1 MAVEHHI
8 GIVGAGR
15 MGLAMLKHLIAKGY
29 RVTVCDISQD
39 QIEAARKAGADAVA
53 TPAELGGLCS
63 FVINGVGFDAE
74 VEAVITGPAGLLET
88 MRPGGII
95 AISSTVAP
103 ETAQRMDGA
112 ARAKGI
118 DIYDA
123 PIARGRWAADNGTL
137 LALVGGK
144 ADVVARA
151 EPIYRCF
158 CSDIEHLGEVG
169 HGQVGK
175 TMNNMMLW
183 VTACGLIEAGRLAE
197 KTGIELPKLRRAL
210 QMSSGQSAALED
222 WDGIT
227 FTWALKDMQIVMDM
241 ADAYGLSMPLS
252 GAIKETVKEA
262 RRVKASN
269 PPDWTGKPA
278 SRQWPTRRRGDGA
291 EAASSRAARSFLM
304 SAPQLQRLK

>member
-1 MAVEHHI
+1 MTKDNI

-15 MGLAMLKHLIAKGY
+15 MGLAMLKHLVKKGY
-29 RVTVCDISQD
+29 AVTVCDISD
-39 QIEAARKAGADAVA
+39 KAIEQAKASGAGAVK
-53 TPAELGGLCS
+53 TPAELAKLSS
-63 FVINGVGFDAE
+63 FIIIGVGFDPE
-74 VEAVITGPAGLLET
+74 VEQVITGKGGLLET
-88 MRPGGII
+88 MKPGGII

-103 ETAQRMDGA
+103 RCAQKMDEA

-118 DIYDA
+118 DVYDA
-123 PIARGRWAADNGTL
+123 PIARGRWAADEGTL

-144 ADVVARA
+144 KDVVARA
-151 EPIYRCF
+151 EPIFRCF
-158 CSDIEHLGEVG
+158 CSDIEHLGDIG

-197 KTGIELPKLRRAL
+197 KTGIDLPKLRKAL
-210 QMSSGQSAALED
+210 QMSSGQSAALND

-241 ADAYGLSMPLS
+241 ADQYGLSMPLS

-262 RRVKASN
+262 RRVKAAN

-278 SRQWPTRRRGDGA
+278 MAYQAKG
-291 EAASSRAARSFLM
+291 
-304 SAPQLQRLK
+304 

>member
-1 MAVEHHI
+1 MTAAKDHI

-15 MGLAMLKHLIAKGY
+15 MGLAMLKHMLKKGY
-29 RVTVCDISQD
+29 KVTVCDIAEK
-39 QIEAARKAGADAVA
+39 QIGAAKAAGAGAVGSP
-53 TPAELGGLCS
+53 TELGRLCS
-63 FVINGVGFDAE
+63 FVIIGVGFDPE
-74 VEAVITGPAGLLET
+74 VEQVITSPGGLLET
-88 MRPGGII
+88 MKPGGII

-103 ETAQRMDGA
+103 KTAQKMDEA
-112 ARAKGI
+112 CRAKGI
-118 DIYDA
+118 DVYDA

-158 CSDIEHLGEVG
+158 CSDIEHLGDVG

-197 KTGIELPKLRRAL
+197 KTGIDLTKLRKAL
-210 QMSSGQSAALED
+210 QMSSGASAALED

-241 ADAYGLSMPLS
+241 ADQYGLSMPLS
-252 GAIKETVKEA
+252 GSIKETVKEA

-278 SRQWPTRRRGDGA
+278 MA
-291 EAASSRAARSFLM
+291 YEA
-304 SAPQLQRLK
+304 KG

>member
-1 MAVEHHI
+1 MADNI

-15 MGLAMLKHLIAKGY
+15 MGLAMLKHMLKKGY
-29 RVTVCDISQD
+29 TVTVCDISEK
-39 QIEAARKAGADAVA
+39 QIEMARKAGAGAAA
-53 TPAELGGLCS
+53 TPADLGKLSS
-63 FVINGVGFDAE
+63 FIIIGVGFDDE
-74 VEAVITGPAGLLET
+74 VEQVITGKGGLLET
-88 MRPGGII
+88 MKPGGII

-103 ETAQRMDGA
+103 KTAQRMDEA

-118 DIYDA
+118 DVYDA
-123 PIARGRWAADNGTL
+123 PIARGRWAADEGTL

-144 ADVVARA
+144 PDVVARA

-158 CSDIEHLGEVG
+158 CSDIEHLGDVG

-197 KTGIELPKLRRAL
+197 KTGIELPKLRKAL
-210 QMSSGQSAALED
+210 QMSSGQSAALAD

-241 ADAYGLSMPLS
+241 ADQFGLSMPLS
-252 GAIKETVKEA
+252 GQIKETVKEA

-278 SRQWPTRRRGDGA
+278 MA
-291 EAASSRAARSFLM
+291 YEA
-304 SAPQLQRLK
+304 KG

>member
-1 MAVEHHI
+1 MAQNI

-15 MGLAMLKHLIAKGY
+15 MGLAMLKHMLVKGY
-29 RVTVCDISQD
+29 AVTVCDISEK
-39 QIEAARKAGADAVA
+39 QIELARKAGAGAVKS
-53 TPAELGGLCS
+53 PAELGKVSS
-63 FVINGVGFDAE
+63 FVIIGVGFDDE
-74 VEAVITGPAGLLET
+74 VEQVITGKGGLLET
-88 MRPGGII
+88 MMPGGII

-103 ETAQRMDGA
+103 ATAQKMDEA

-118 DIYDA
+118 DVYDA
-123 PIARGRWAADNGTL
+123 PIARGRWAADEGTL

-144 ADVVARA
+144 PEVVARA

-158 CSDIEHLGEVG
+158 CSDIEHLGNVG

-197 KTGIELPKLRRAL
+197 KTGIELPKLRKAL
-210 QMSSGQSAALED
+210 QMSSGQSAALAD

-241 ADAYGLSMPLS
+241 ADQFGLSMPLS
-252 GAIKETVKEA
+252 GQIKETVKEA
-262 RRVKASN
+262 RRIKASN

-278 SRQWPTRRRGDGA
+278 MA
-291 EAASSRAARSFLM
+291 YEA
-304 SAPQLQRLK
+304 KG

>member
-1 MAVEHHI
+1 MTTKDNI

-15 MGLAMLKHLIAKGY
+15 MGLAMLKHMIRKGY
-29 RVTVCDISQD
+29 AVTVCDIAEPQV
-39 QIEAARKAGADAVA
+39 AAAKAAGAGAVA
-53 TPAELGGLCS
+53 TPAELAKQCS
-63 FVINGVGFDAE
+63 FVIIGVGFDPE
-74 VEAVITGPAGLLET
+74 VEQVITGKGGLLET
-88 MRPGGII
+88 MKPGGII

-103 ETAQRMDGA
+103 KTAQRMDAA

-118 DIYDA
+118 DVYDA

-151 EPIYRCF
+151 EPVYRCF

-197 KTGIELPKLRRAL
+197 KTGIELPKLRKAL

-241 ADAYGLSMPLS
+241 ADQEGLSRPRS
-252 GAIKETVKEA
+252 GSIKETVKEA
-262 RRVKASN
+262 RRVKAAN

-278 SRQWPTRRRGDGA
+278 MA
-291 EAASSRAARSFLM
+291 YEA
-304 SAPQLQRLK
+304 KG

>member
-1 MAVEHHI
+1 MAGEMKEMV

-15 MGLAMLKHLIAKGY
+15 MGLAMLKHLRKKGHA
-29 RVTVCDISQD
+29 VTVCDISAKQV
-39 QIEAARKAGADAVA
+39 ELAKAAGASAVA
-53 TPAELGGLCS
+53 TPAELGKACR
-63 FVINGVGFDAE
+63 FVIIGVGFDDE
-74 VEAVITGPAGLLET
+74 VEQVIAGKGGLLDA
-88 MRPGGII
+88 MVPGGVI

-103 ETAQRMDGA
+103 ETAKRMDEA

-118 DIYDA
+118 DVYDA

-144 ADVVARA
+144 PEVVARA
-151 EPIYRCF
+151 EPVYSCF
-158 CSDIEHLGEVG
+158 CSDIVHLGDVG

-197 KTGIELPKLRRAL
+197 TTGISLPKLREAL
-210 QMSSGQSAALED
+210 QMSSGKSAALED

-241 ADAYGLSMPLS
+241 ADTAGLSMPLS
-252 GAIKETVKEA
+252 GAIKEMVTEA
-262 RRVKASN
+262 RRVKATN
-269 PPDWTGKPA
+269 PPQWTGKPA
-278 SRQWPTRRRGDGA
+278 MPY
-291 EAASSRAARSFLM
+291 EA
-304 SAPQLQRLK
+304 KG

>member
-1 MAVEHHI
+1 MTKDNI

-15 MGLAMLKHLIAKGY
+15 MGLAMLKHLVKKGY
-29 RVTVCDISQD
+29 AVTVCDISD
-39 QIEAARKAGADAVA
+39 KAIEQAKASGAGAVK
-53 TPAELGGLCS
+53 TPAELAKLSS
-63 FVINGVGFDAE
+63 FIIIGVGFDPE
-74 VEAVITGPAGLLET
+74 VEQVITGKGGLLET
-88 MRPGGII
+88 MKPGGII

-103 ETAQRMDGA
+103 RCAQKMDEA

-118 DIYDA
+118 DVYDA
-123 PIARGRWAADNGTL
+123 PIARGRWAADEGTL

-144 ADVVARA
+144 KDVGARA
-151 EPIYRCF
+151 EPIFRCF
-158 CSDIEHLGEVG
+158 CSDIEHLGDIG

-175 TMNNMMLW
+175 TMNNLMLW

-197 KTGIELPKLRRAL
+197 KTGIDLPKLRKAL
-210 QMSSGQSAALED
+210 QMSSGQSAALND

-241 ADAYGLSMPLS
+241 ADQYGLSMPLS

-262 RRVKASN
+262 RRVKAAN

-278 SRQWPTRRRGDGA
+278 MAYQAKG
-291 EAASSRAARSFLM
+291 
-304 SAPQLQRLK
+304 

>member
-1 MAVEHHI
+1 MAEHI

-15 MGLAMLKHLIAKGY
+15 MGLAMLKHLIAKGFS
-29 RVTVCDISQD
+29 VTVCDIAEK
-39 QIEAARKAGADAVA
+39 QIEAAKKAGAGAVG
-53 TPAELGGLCS
+53 TPAELGKLCS
-63 FVINGVGFDAE
+63 FIIIGVGFDDE
-74 VEAVITGPAGLLET
+74 VEQVILGKHGLLET
-88 MRPGGII
+88 MKPGGVI

-103 ETAQRMDGA
+103 KTAQRMDEA

-118 DIYDA
+118 DVYDA

-144 ADVVARA
+144 PDVVARA
-151 EPIYRCF
+151 EPVYRCF
-158 CSDIEHLGEVG
+158 CSDIEHLGDVG

-197 KTGIELPKLRRAL
+197 KTGIELPKLRKAL
-210 QMSSGQSAALED
+210 QMSSGKSAALED

-241 ADAYGLSMPLS
+241 ADQFGLSMPLS

-262 RRVKASN
+262 RRIKATN

-278 SRQWPTRRRGDGA
+278 MDY
-291 EAASSRAARSFLM
+291 EA
-304 SAPQLQRLK
+304 KG

>member
-1 MAVEHHI
+1 MATTKDHI
-8 GIVGAGR
+8 GIIGAGR
-15 MGLAMLKHLIAKGY
+15 MGLAMLKHMVKHGY
-29 RVTVCDISQD
+29 AVTVCDIAAK
-39 QIEAARKAGADAVA
+39 QIEAAKKQGAAAVA
-53 TPAELGGLCS
+53 TPAELGKVCS
-63 FVINGVGFDAE
+63 FVIIGVGFDDE
-74 VEAVITGPAGLLET
+74 VEQVITGKGGLLDT
-88 MRPGGII
+88 MKPGGII

-103 ETAQRMDGA
+103 TTAQKMDAA

-118 DIYDA
+118 DVFDA
-123 PIARGRWAADNGTL
+123 PIARGRWAADEGTL

-151 EPIYRCF
+151 APIYRCF
-158 CSDIEHLGEVG
+158 CSDIEHLGDVG

-197 KTGIELPKLRRAL
+197 KTGIELPKLRKAL

-241 ADAYGLSMPLS
+241 ADQYGLSMPLS

-262 RRVKASN
+262 RRVKAAN
-269 PPDWTGKPA
+269 PPQWTGKAAIPY
-278 SRQWPTRRRGDGA
+278 
-291 EAASSRAARSFLM
+291 EA
-304 SAPQLQRLK
+304 KG

>member
-1 MAVEHHI
+1 MTATTKDHI

-15 MGLAMLKHLIAKGY
+15 MGLAMLKHMVKKGY
-29 RVTVCDISQD
+29 KVTVCDIAEK
-39 QIEAARKAGADAVA
+39 QIEAAKSAGAGAVA
-53 TPAELGGLCS
+53 TPAELGKLCS
-63 FVINGVGFDAE
+63 FVIIGVGFDPE
-74 VEAVITGPAGLLET
+74 CEQVITGKGGLLET
-88 MRPGGII
+88 MKPGGIV

-103 ETAQRMDGA
+103 KTAQKMDEA
-112 ARAKGI
+112 CRAKGI
-118 DIYDA
+118 DVYDA

-144 ADVVARA
+144 QAVVDRA
-151 EPIYRCF
+151 QPIYRCF
-158 CSDIEHLGEVG
+158 CSDIEHLGDVG

-197 KTGIELPKLRRAL
+197 KTGIDLTKLRKAL
-210 QMSSGQSAALED
+210 QMSSGASAALED

-241 ADAYGLSMPLS
+241 ADQYGLSMPLS
-252 GAIKETVKEA
+252 GSIKETVKEA
-262 RRVKASN
+262 RRVKAKN

-278 SRQWPTRRRGDGA
+278 MA
-291 EAASSRAARSFLM
+291 YEA
-304 SAPQLQRLK
+304 KG

>member
-1 MAVEHHI
+1 MTKEHI

-15 MGLAMLKHLIAKGY
+15 MGLAMMKHMIAKGH
-29 RVTVCDISQD
+29 RVTVCDISEKQV
-39 QIEAARKAGADAVA
+39 AAAKSAGAGAVA
-53 TPAELGGLCS
+53 IPAELGRICS
-63 FVINGVGFDAE
+63 FVIIGVGFDPE
-74 VEAVITGPAGLLET
+74 VEQVITGKGGLLET
-88 MRPGGII
+88 MKPGDII

-103 ETAQRMDGA
+103 TTAQKMDEA

-118 DIYDA
+118 DVYDA

-144 ADVVARA
+144 ADVVSRA

-197 KTGIELPKLRRAL
+197 KTGIELPKLRKAL

-241 ADAYGLSMPLS
+241 ADEYGLSMPLS

-278 SRQWPTRRRGDGA
+278 MA
-291 EAASSRAARSFLM
+291 YEA
-304 SAPQLQRLK
+304 KG

>member
-1 MAVEHHI
+1 MADNI

-15 MGLAMLKHLIAKGY
+15 MGLAMLKHMLMKGY
-29 RVTVCDISQD
+29 RVTVCDISD
-39 QIEAARKAGADAVA
+39 KQIELAKKSGAGAVA
-53 TPAELGGLCS
+53 TPAELGKLSS
-63 FVINGVGFDAE
+63 FVIIGVGFDDE
-74 VEAVITGPAGLLET
+74 VEQVINGKGGLLET
-88 MRPGGII
+88 MKPGGVI

-103 ETAQRMDGA
+103 KTAQRMDEA

-118 DIYDA
+118 DVYDA
-123 PIARGRWAADNGTL
+123 PIARGRWAADEGTL

-144 ADVVARA
+144 PEVVARA
-151 EPIYRCF
+151 EPVYRCF
-158 CSDIEHLGEVG
+158 CSDIEHLGDVG

-197 KTGIELPKLRRAL
+197 KTGIELPKLRKAL
-210 QMSSGQSAALED
+210 QMSSGKSAALED

-241 ADAYGLSMPLS
+241 ADQFGLSMPLS
-252 GAIKETVKEA
+252 GQIKETVKEA
-262 RRVKASN
+262 RRIKASN

-278 SRQWPTRRRGDGA
+278 MA
-291 EAASSRAARSFLM
+291 YEA
-304 SAPQLQRLK
+304 KG

>member
-1 MAVEHHI
+1 MAKVNI

-15 MGLAMLKHLIAKGY
+15 MGLAMLKHMVKKGY
-29 RVTVCDISQD
+29 AVTVCDVSDNAIAQAKK
-39 QIEAARKAGADAVA
+39 EGAAAVK
-53 TPAELGGLCS
+53 TPAELGKLCT
-63 FVINGVGFDAE
+63 FIIIGVGFDNE
-74 VEAVITGPAGLLET
+74 CEQVITGKGGLLET
-88 MRPGGII
+88 MQPGGII

-103 ETAQRMDGA
+103 KCAQKMDEA

-118 DIYDA
+118 DVYDA
-123 PIARGRWAADNGTL
+123 PIARGRWAADEGTL

-151 EPIYRCF
+151 APVYSCF

-197 KTGIELPKLRRAL
+197 KTGIELPKLRKAL
-210 QMSSGQSAALED
+210 QMSSGQSAALND

-241 ADAYGLSMPLS
+241 ADQYGLSMPLS
-252 GAIKETVKEA
+252 GSIKETVKEA
-262 RRVKASN
+262 RRVKAAN

-278 SRQWPTRRRGDGA
+278 MA
-291 EAASSRAARSFLM
+291 YEA
-304 SAPQLQRLK
+304 KG

>member
-1 MAVEHHI
+1 MTDHI

-15 MGLAMLKHLIAKGY
+15 MGLAMLKHLLKKGY
-29 RVTVCDISQD
+29 RVTVCDIAEK
-39 QIEAARKAGADAVA
+39 QIEAAKQAGAGAVS
-53 TPAELGGLCS
+53 TPAELGKLS
-63 FVINGVGFDAE
+63 DFVVIGVGFDDE
-74 VEAVITGPAGLLET
+74 CIEAITGCNGLLET

-103 ETAQRMDGA
+103 KTAQDMDEA
-112 ARAKGI
+112 ARRKGI
-118 DIYDA
+118 DVFDA

-137 LALVGGK
+137 LALAGGK
-144 ADVVARA
+144 PEVVARA
-151 EPIYRCF
+151 EPVYRCF

-197 KTGIELPKLRRAL
+197 KTGIALPKLRKAL
-210 QMSSGQSAALED
+210 QMSSGASAALED

-241 ADAYGLSMPLS
+241 ADRYGLSMPLS

-278 SRQWPTRRRGDGA
+278 MA
-291 EAASSRAARSFLM
+291 YEA
-304 SAPQLQRLK
+304 KG

>member
-1 MAVEHHI
+1 MADHI

-15 MGLAMLKHLIAKGY
+15 MGLAMLKHMVKKGY
-29 RVTVCDISQD
+29 EVTVCDISEK
-39 QIEAARKAGADAVA
+39 QIELAKAAGAGSVK
-53 TPAELGGLCS
+53 TPAELGKACS
-63 FVINGVGFDAE
+63 FVIIGVGFDDE
-74 VEAVITGPAGLLET
+74 VEQVIAGKGGLLET
-88 MRPGGII
+88 MKPGGII
-95 AISSTVAP
+95 GISSTVAP
-103 ETAQRMDGA
+103 TTAQKMDKA
-112 ARAKGI
+112 CQAKGI
-118 DIYDA
+118 DVYDA
-123 PIARGRWAADNGTL
+123 PIARGRWAADEGTL

-144 ADVVARA
+144 AEIVARA
-151 EPIYRCF
+151 DPIYRCF

-197 KTGIELPKLRRAL
+197 KTGIELPKLRKAL
-210 QMSSGQSAALED
+210 QMSSGKSAALED

-241 ADAYGLSMPLS
+241 ADQYGLSMPLS

-262 RRVKASN
+262 RRVKATN

-278 SRQWPTRRRGDGA
+278 MA
-291 EAASSRAARSFLM
+291 YEA
-304 SAPQLQRLK
+304 KG